1 MGLRLKEGIDLNR
14 FAALSGAPLSDEKL
28 AHLSDIGMI
37 DVKQERLTVTNQGF
51 MVLNAVIEGLLPD

>member
-1 MGLRLKEGIDLNR
+1 
-14 FAALSGAPLSDEKL
+14 
-28 AHLSDIGMI
+28 MI